1 MVREKLWLLFVR
13 SAGPRLSMTN
23 HCSAICAALNCPR
36 IRQKKPENIVR
47 IAQQKLLTGKQFP
60 VPRVVLSFLQK
71 SLKSHRS
78 VPPVNA
84 RSVVSRLLMRAG
96 IIVIHAAHTYGIP
109 RQETC
114 LRKRNPTGSK
124 TGIKQPVIIPGI
136 HLNTET
142 RPVTEPGSI
151 VAKRKFD
158 IKNPD
163 IKKMGIVIVVIVGI
177 ALLAW
182 AGSMLLGSGPLLPS
196 DTDVL
201 ITQDLDSITLT
212 LIDLPSGWMSGDAM
226 GTEDA
231 YSAQF
236 FTSSENSEALV
247 EETITRFP
255 GIEEARLE
263 LNSEREQVSGLPVET
278 INLGNGGFGYIDV
291 NYVMVIFR
299 RGNIIV
305 KIEDTRTEYQ
315 ENPTMNNAKNYAQ
328 IVAGRIK

>member
-1 MVREKLWLLFVR
+1 MCGSELPADTSEEPGKFCPNCKTKITDRDAV
-13 SAGPRLSMTN
+13 S
-23 HCSAICAALNCPR
+23 CPR
-36 IRQKKPENIVR
+36 C
-47 IAQQKLLTGKQFP
+47 GF
-60 VPRVVLSFLQK
+60 VLSPDKPIIPSISSTRSCLQCGK
-71 SLKSHRS
+71 
-78 VPPVNA
+78 PVADENRYYCNSCGA
-84 RSVVSRLLMRAG
+84 YIRTTRTGNVS
-96 IIVIHAAHTYGIP
+96 P
-109 RQETC
+109 Q
-114 LRKRNPTGSK
+114 KNPASSK
-124 TGIKQPVIIPGI
+124 TGIKQPAIIPGI

-151 VAKRKFD
+151 VAKKKFD
-158 IKNPD
+158 SKNPV
-163 IKKMGIVIVVIVGI
+163 IKKMVIAMVVIAGI

-182 AGSMLLGSGPLLPS
+182 FGSMLLGSGPLQLS
-196 DTDVL
+196 DNDVL
-201 ITQDLDSITLT
+201 IAQDLDSITLT
-212 LIDLPSGWMSGDAM
+212 LSDLPPGWMSGDAT
-226 GTEDA
+226 GTGDA

-255 GIEEARLE
+255 GLEEARLE

-278 INLGNGGFGYIDV
+278 INLGNGGFGCIDV

-305 KIEDTRTEYQ
+305 KIEDTRTDYQ

>member
-1 MVREKLWLLFVR
+1 MVTFCPKCGTQAVDDQSLFCNMCGSELPADTSEETGKYCPNCTTKITDREAVSCATCGFV
-13 SAGPRLSMTN
+13 LS
-23 HCSAICAALNCPR
+23 P
-36 IRQKKPENIVR
+36 KKPIIPSVSSTRSCPQCGKPVVDENRYYCNSCGAYIR
-47 IAQQKLLTGKQFP
+47 NTKTG
-60 VPRVVLSFLQK
+60 
-71 SLKSHRS
+71 
-78 VPPVNA
+78 N
-84 RSVVSRLLMRAG
+84 VS
-96 IIVIHAAHTYGIP
+96 P
-109 RQETC
+109 E
-114 LRKRNPTGSK
+114 KNPAGSK
-124 TGIKQPVIIPGI
+124 TGIKKPVIIPGI

-142 RPVTEPGSI
+142 RTVTEPGSI

-158 IKNPD
+158 IKNPV

-182 AGSMLLGSGPLLPS
+182 VGSMLLGSVPLLPS
-196 DTDVL
+196 DNDVL

-212 LIDLPSGWMSGDAM
+212 AQRSSPGWMSGDAV

-315 ENPTMNNAKNYAQ
+315 ENPTMNNAKNYAE

>member
-1 MVREKLWLLFVR
+1 MTPEK
-13 SAGPRLSMTN
+13 N
-23 HCSAICAALNCPR
+23 
-36 IRQKKPENIVR
+36 
-47 IAQQKLLTGKQFP
+47 P
-60 VPRVVLSFLQK
+60 VV
-71 SLKSHRS
+71 
-78 VPPVNA
+78 
-84 RSVVSRLLMRAG
+84 
-96 IIVIHAAHTYGIP
+96 
-109 RQETC
+109 
-114 LRKRNPTGSK
+114 SK

-142 RPVTEPGSI
+142 RPVTGPGSI

-158 IKNPD
+158 VKNPL
-163 IKKMGIVIVVIVGI
+163 IKKIGIGIVVIVGI
-177 ALLAW
+177 ALLFL
-182 AGSMLLGSGPLLPS
+182 AGSLLLGSVPLLPS
-196 DTDVL
+196 ENDALVA
-201 ITQDLDSITLT
+201 QDLDTITLT
-212 LIDLPSGWMSGDAM
+212 LSDLPPGWMSGDAT
-226 GTEDA
+226 GTDDA

-263 LNSEREQVSGLPVET
+263 LNSEREQVSGLPVEN

-328 IVAGRIK
+328 VVAGRIK

>member
-1 MVREKLWLLFVR
+1 MPVVDENRYYCN
-13 SAGPRLSMTN
+13 SCGAY
-23 HCSAICAALNCPR
+23 
-36 IRQKKPENIVR
+36 IRTTK
-47 IAQQKLLTGKQFP
+47 TGN
-60 VPRVVLSFLQK
+60 V
-71 SLKSHRS
+71 SLGKD
-78 VPPVNA
+78 PA
-84 RSVVSRLLMRAG
+84 
-96 IIVIHAAHTYGIP
+96 
-109 RQETC
+109 
-114 LRKRNPTGSK
+114 GSK

-142 RPVTEPGSI
+142 KPVTGPGSI
-151 VAKRKFD
+151 VAKRNFD
-158 IKNPD
+158 FKNPV
-163 IKKMGIVIVVIVGI
+163 IKKMGIMIAVIIVI
-177 ALLAW
+177 ALLALV
-182 AGSMLLGSGPLLPS
+182 GSMLLGSGPILPS

-212 LIDLPSGWMSGDAM
+212 LSDFPSGWMSGDTG

-231 YSAQF
+231 YFAQF
-236 FTSSENSEALV
+236 FTSSENSESLV

-255 GIEEARLE
+255 GTEEARLE
-263 LNSEREQVSGLPVET
+263 LNAEKEQVSGLPVET

-328 IVAGRIK
+328 IVADRIK